1 MKHFLSLLALSASLA
16 FTACQSPSPE
26 SFFGKVVLNTN
37 LIADFAPE
45 RYGKRLEQETIE
57 FADMPSTKKQGD
69 EAQKSVDIKIQTVE
83 KAIKDIKALHVS
95 DEDAKALQAQS
106 VVLFEKVLPIYKNEY
121 AAYAKLCDTKGPDAE
136 KKALLQ
142 KISTTYMPEVDRAF
156 EQVYT
161 LGKAYAEK
169 HHLNVTWGN

>member
-1 MKHFLSLLALSASLA
+1 
-16 FTACQSPSPE
+16 
-26 SFFGKVVLNTN
+26 
-37 LIADFAPE
+37 
-45 RYGKRLEQETIE
+45 
-57 FADMPSTKKQGD
+57 MPSSKKQGD

-83 KAIKDIKALHVS
+83 KAIKDIKALQVS

-106 VVLFEKVLPIYKNEY
+106 VALFEKVLPIYKNEY

-156 EQVYT
+156 EQYI
-161 LGKAYAEK
+161 LWGKRMPK
-169 HHLNVTWGN
+169 SIISM